1 MRDAEQV
8 ERGNLMDVTR
18 EVFWNISSNGEF
30 VFYAMSFLAIA
41 AFVYG
46 IFRQIKRIKRGK
58 NVEFSKEFSL
68 SLLIRS
74 ALTVA
79 SNRRIYRG
87 HVVTGLMHLMLMSGF
102 IVLFIGTCIV
112 VVEYD
117 LFQQIL
123 GKEHGFW
130 FGNFFLGFELAMD
143 IFGCLLI
150 LGLLIAITRRF
161 VFRPSQL
168 NIEARDFLFP
178 ACLLLIAF
186 SGFVI
191 EGLRLAAT
199 AAELTYNAQWSPG
212 GYLASTLFTSIP
224 VADLELYHRLLW
236 WIHAVIVLT
245 AVGYLPIAPKVV
257 HMLSAGFNVL
267 FKDLR
272 SEGRLTKLD
281 VEGAFEREESLGLER
296 ISDLSQ
302 KDLLDLQS
310 CTECGQCELSCPAH
324 NAGKSL
330 SPRSIVLDLQAQL
343 KVEQPLFG
351 ADKEG
356 KPVVE
361 NAISTEDL
369 WACTTCKACVE
380 ACPIYIDPLS
390 KILEARRSEVMMQ
403 DRFPEPFADVFSAVE
418 MRGNPWNEHPT
429 SRMDWAKGL
438 DVRTMAEVHEAGE
451 EVDYLF
457 WVGCS
462 ATFDP
467 RNQKIARSL
476 VKIMNACSVSFA
488 VLGEEER
495 CTGDFVRRIGNEYLF
510 QTQAER
516 NVETLKKYAFKEIL
530 AVCPHCMNSL
540 SKEHSEFGGTY
551 KVLHHSELIE
561 MLLQEKRINPEK
573 ITERNITFHDPCY
586 LGRHNGIYDAP
597 RQVLKAIGS
606 AVTEMENSR
615 SKSSCCGAGGG
626 RMWLEEEPAERV
638 NDRRVEEA
646 LQTLSCGAA
655 SEGKGGVIASSC
667 PFCMTMME
675 DALGSKETDVVNKD
689 IAELVAE
696 AIGLED

>member
-1 MRDAEQV
+1 
-8 ERGNLMDVTR
+8 MDVTR
-18 EVFWNISSNGEF
+18 ELFWNISSTGEL
-30 VFYAMSFLAIA
+30 VFYAMALLAIA
-41 AFVYG
+41 VFVYG
-46 IFRQIKRIKRGK
+46 VSRQVKRIKRGK
-58 NVEFSKEFSL
+58 DVEFNRGFSF
-68 SLLIRS
+68 SRLINGVQ
-74 ALTVA
+74 TVL

-87 HVVTGLMHLMLMSGF
+87 HMMTGLMHLMLMSGF
-102 IVLFIGTCIV
+102 IILFIGTCIIL
-112 VVEYD
+112 VEYD
-117 LFQQIL
+117 LFQKIL

-130 FGNFFLGFELAMD
+130 FGKFFLGFELAMD
-143 IFGCLLI
+143 IFGCILI

-168 NIEARDFLFP
+168 NIEAREFLFP
-178 ACLLLIAF
+178 GWLLLIAI

-191 EGLRLAAT
+191 EGFRLAAT
-199 AAELTYNAQWSPG
+199 ATELAYNAQWSPG
-212 GYLASTLFTSIP
+212 GYLASTLFAAIP
-224 VADLELYHRLLW
+224 VEDLELYHRLLW
-236 WIHAVIVLT
+236 WFHGIIVLLG
-245 AVGYLPIAPKVV
+245 VGYLPVAPKAV

-281 VEGAFEREESLGLER
+281 VEGAFERGESLGLEG

-310 CTECGQCELSCPAH
+310 CTECGQCDLNCPAH

-330 SPRSIVLDLQAQL
+330 SPRNIILGLQAQL
-343 KVEQPLFG
+343 KEEQPLFG
-351 ADKEG
+351 VRKEG
-356 KPVVE
+356 KSVVG
-361 NAISTEDL
+361 NGLMTDDI

-380 ACPIYIDPLS
+380 ACPVHIDPLS

-403 DRFPEPFADVFSAVE
+403 DRFPQPFADVFSGVE

-429 SRMDWAKGL
+429 SRMDWAKCL
-438 DVRTMAEVHEAGE
+438 DVRTMAEVKEAGE

-476 VKIMNACSVSFA
+476 VQIMNACSVNFA

-495 CTGDFVRRIGNEYLF
+495 CTGDFVRRVGNEYMF
-510 QTQAER
+510 QMQAER
-516 NVETLKKYAFKEIL
+516 NVTTLNSYAFKKIL
-530 AVCPHCMNSL
+530 VVCPHCMNSL
-540 SKEHSEFGGTY
+540 GKEHKEFGGTY
-551 KVLHHSELIE
+551 EVRHHSELID
-561 MLLQEKRINPEK
+561 MLVNEKKINPEK
-573 ITERNITFHDPCY
+573 LIATNITFHDPCY

-597 RQVLKAIGS
+597 RGVLKAVGNT
-606 AVTEMENSR
+606 VTEMENSR

-626 RMWLEEEPAERV
+626 RMWLEEKPEERV

-646 LQTLSCGAA
+646 LQTLSCGATNN
-655 SEGKGGVIASSC
+655 GGGGVIASSC
-667 PFCMTMME
+667 PFCMAMME
-675 DALGSKETDVVNKD
+675 DALGSRETDVVNKD

-696 AIGLED
+696 AMGLDK

>member
-1 MRDAEQV
+1 
-8 ERGNLMDVTR
+8 MDVTR
-18 EVFWNISSNGEF
+18 ELFWNISSDGEF

-41 AFVYG
+41 VFVYG
-46 IFRQIKRIKRGK
+46 VLRQVKRIKRGK
-58 NVEFSKEFSL
+58 NFEFSKGFSL
-68 SLLIRS
+68 SLLINS
-74 ALTVA
+74 ARTIS

-87 HVVTGLMHLMLMSGF
+87 NVMTGLMHLMLMSGF
-102 IVLFIGTCIV
+102 IILFIGTCIV
-112 VVEYD
+112 LVEYD
-117 LFQQIL
+117 LFQKIL

-143 IFGCLLI
+143 VFGGLLI

-168 NIEARDFLFP
+168 NFEARELLFP
-178 ACLLLIAF
+178 GWLLLIAF

-212 GYLASTLFTSIP
+212 GYLASTLFATLP
-224 VADLELYHRLLW
+224 VEDLEQYHRLLW
-236 WIHAVIVLT
+236 WIHAVIVLIG
-245 AVGYLPIAPKVV
+245 VGYLPIAPKVV

-281 VEGAFEREESLGLER
+281 VEGAFESEESLGLER

-310 CTECGQCELSCPAH
+310 CTECGQCDLGCPAH

-330 SPRSIVLDLQAQL
+330 SPRSIILDLQAQL

-351 ADKEG
+351 TRKES
-356 KPVVE
+356 KLVVG
-361 NAISTEDL
+361 NAMLTEDL

-403 DRFPEPFADVFSAVE
+403 DRFPQPFADVFSAVE
-418 MRGNPWNEHPT
+418 KRGNPWNEHPT
-429 SRMDWAKGL
+429 SRMEWAKGL
-438 DVRTMAEVHEAGE
+438 DVRTMVEVQEAGE

-495 CTGDFVRRIGNEYLF
+495 CTGDLVRRIGNEYLF
-510 QTQAER
+510 QMQAER
-516 NVETLKKYAFKEIL
+516 NVKALNKYAFKEIL

-561 MLLQEKRINPEK
+561 MLVKEKRINPEK

-597 RQVLKAIGS
+597 RQVLKAIGN
-606 AVTEMENSR
+606 AVTEMKNSR

-626 RMWLEEEPAERV
+626 RMWLEEKPAERV
-638 NDRRVEEA
+638 NDRRAEEA
-646 LQTLSCGAA
+646 LQTLSCGAT
-655 SEGKGGVIASSC
+655 SEGRGSVIASFC

-696 AIGLED
+696 AIGLEDRKGSESGR